1 MYPTSARI
9 SGGKNFVSIGHS
21 FVRALPFNQVKSA
34 NAKGSAGGV
43 FAEPGLPFSV
53 ACGPSASTRA
63 LEREPDPAGGGVA
76 VIFEFGAAATWAGV
90 GAEGG
95 CAAGA
100 FAGAAAGVSL
110 SSKAAKRLLLSSR
123 RSVGPSFG
131 AR

>member
-1 MYPTSARI
+1 MKMPASTLIPCSALKSYMYSTSARI
-9 SGGKNFVSIGHS
+9 SGVKNFVSIGDS

-76 VIFEFGAAATWAGV
+76 VIFELAAATTGAAV
-90 GAEGG
+90 VAEGG
-95 CAAGA
+95 CAADA
-100 FAGAAAGVSL
+100 FAGAAAGL
-110 SSKAAKRLLLSSR
+110 PLASR
-123 RSVGPSFG
+123 S
-131 AR
+131 

>member
-76 VIFEFGAAATWAGV
+76 VVFELSAATTSAAV
-90 GAEGG
+90 VAQGG
-95 CAAGA
+95 SAAGA
-100 FAGAAAGVSL
+100 FARAAAGVRFSL
-110 SSKAAKRLLLSSR
+110 TVATSA
-123 RSVGPSFG
+123 
-131 AR
+131 